1 MRNGYRRC
9 SKSPY
14 VVHLTAPDGAL
25 LAEALRNPDKD
36 FIQIISKL
44 PKIIG
49 HRNVDNEDELEKAL
63 CAMAEEHYQAKTK
76 CHGKFRDRLNGVV
89 DYPVVKLIVYFA
101 AIVAAVASVLTLVR
115 ELST

>member
-1 MRNGYRRC
+1 MRNGYRRD

-25 LAEALRNPDKD
+25 LAEARRNPDKD

-63 CAMAEEHYQAKTK
+63 SAMAEEHYQAKTK
-76 CHGKFRDRLNGVV
+76 CHGKFRDSLNECV
-89 DYPVVKLIVYFA
+89 DYPVVKLVVV
-101 AIVAAVASVLTLVR
+101 VAAVMAAVFSCMTLMK
-115 ELST
+115 